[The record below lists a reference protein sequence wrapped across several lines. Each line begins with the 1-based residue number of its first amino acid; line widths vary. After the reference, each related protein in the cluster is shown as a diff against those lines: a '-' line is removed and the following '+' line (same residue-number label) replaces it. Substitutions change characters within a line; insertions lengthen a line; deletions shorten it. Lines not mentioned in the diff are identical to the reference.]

1 MSVMR
6 YFYTPAPLGSAEEI
20 QAEIVAVDRE
30 PEELLEEIVGASE
43 GSGRAL
49 RSR

>member
-1 MSVMR
+1 MSVLR
-6 YFYTPAPLGSAEEI
+6 YFSRPVPFGPLEEI
-20 QAEIVAVDRE
+20 QAEVVAVDRE

-49 RSR
+49 HSK